1 MPGFS
6 WTLNGSNIPEDKT
19 ENGECGYREQGKV
32 VGVRVCLH
40 SGKREQRTNR
50 TDKEIQSE
58 ENWKKHSCLDA
69 LLS

>member
-1 MPGFS
+1 MGVTFQ
-6 WTLNGSNIPEDKT
+6 KT
-19 ENGECGYREQGKV
+19 RLRNGECGYREQGKV

-58 ENWKKHSCLDA
+58 EN
-69 LLS
+69 

>member
-1 MPGFS
+1 MPWFF
-6 WTLNGSNIPEDKT
+6 WALNGSNIPEDKT
-19 ENGECGYREQGKV
+19 ENGECEYGEWGKV
-32 VGVRVCLH
+32 VGILVCLH

-58 ENWKKHSCLDA
+58 ENWKKHSRLSA